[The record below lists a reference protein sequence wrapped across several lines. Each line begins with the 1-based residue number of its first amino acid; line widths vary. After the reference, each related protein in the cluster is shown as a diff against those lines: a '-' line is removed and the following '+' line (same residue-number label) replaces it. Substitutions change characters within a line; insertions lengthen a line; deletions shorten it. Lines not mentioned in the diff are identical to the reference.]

1 MKISILVSSPS
12 HPINIFLGKWVK
24 QNSNDHKIGIFHSK
38 NDLDDG
44 DILFLIS
51 CEEILP
57 KNIIDRYKKTLII
70 HASDLPL
77 GKGWSPHIWEI
88 INGAS
93 EVKVSLIEADD
104 EIDSGDI
111 WTKINVSVPKT
122 CLYDEINELI
132 FNAEIELMSFAIENF
147 HIVKPTKQDKKKST
161 YWSKRSSKDSE
172 IDLKKSL
179 DQQFDLIR
187 VCDPNRFPA
196 FFYKN
201 GKKYFIS
208 VSRFPESK

>member
-1 MKISILVSSPS
+1 MKISILVSSPT
-12 HPINIFLGKWVK
+12 HPVNIFLGKWVK
-24 QNSNDHKIGIFHSK
+24 QNSIYHEIDIFHSK
-38 NDLDDG
+38 NELIEG

-51 CEEILP
+51 CEEIIR
-57 KNIIDRYKKTLII
+57 KSIRDRYKKTLIV

-93 EVKVSLIEADD
+93 EVKVSLIEAED

-111 WTKINVSVPKT
+111 WTKINVLVPKNY
-122 CLYDEINELI
+122 LYDEINELI
-132 FNAEIELMSFAIENF
+132 FNAEIKLMSFAIANF
-147 HIVKPTKQDKKKST
+147 NIVKPSKQDKKKST
-161 YWSKRSSKDSE
+161 YWPKRSSKDSE
-172 IDLKKSL
+172 IDLKKTL
-179 DQQFDLIR
+179 DEQFDLIR
-187 VCDPNRFPA
+187 VCDPSRFPA

-201 GKKYFIS
+201 GKKYRIS